1 MLRDVEPRLVRIP
14 RPLLHFELAELPRL
28 GVPEPA
34 RVALRELI
42 ADLPL
47 VPDASTCAQLI
58 GPPAVTLPCLAAL
71 ARHVGQ
77 GLRDYNLRLVQD
89 RSRLRAERCKLV
101 FLDGD
106 ALAQLIGLGDPRPAH
121 ETVLFVAG
129 AQPRVLD
136 LLAQRER
143 AGLASFVT
151 TAVPLANLE
160 HWRYVDLT
168 T

>member
-14 RPLLHFELAELPRL
+14 RALLHLELAGLARL
-28 GVPEPA
+28 GVSELA
-34 RVALRELI
+34 RAVLRELI

-47 VPDASTCAQLI
+47 VPDASLSAQLI

-77 GLRDYNLRLVQD
+77 GLRDHNLRLVHD
-89 RSRLRAERCKLV
+89 RSQLHAERCKLV

-106 ALAQLIGLGDPRPAH
+106 TLANLVGLGDPRPRR
-121 ETVLFVAG
+121 ETVVFVAG
-129 AQPRVLD
+129 AHAGVLD

-151 TAVPLANLE
+151 TTVPLADLR
-160 HWRYVDLT
+160 HWRCVDLAK
-168 T
+168 